1 MPTTPFTWD
10 NLPKLP
16 DGWHWAVRDTCSGE
30 ILEDTIEN
38 NSVGGWVA
46 GKPFDRPRFNK
57 RNEWTTGKFVKVFT
71 NGDNSFS
78 CITGSTEE
86 EFRVGNL
93 VAIANGFKR
102 DHFGDWS

>member
-1 MPTTPFTWD
+1 MSTTPLTWD
-10 NLPKLP
+10 DLPNLP

-46 GKPFDRPRFNK
+46 G
-57 RNEWTTGKFVKVFT
+57 
-71 NGDNSFS
+71 
-78 CITGSTEE
+78 STEE

-93 VAIANGFKR
+93 VAVANGFKR
-102 DHFGDWS
+102 DHLGDWS